1 MLDTQRIRDAFAVSR
16 DIFSVHY
23 VLPYTNH
30 TNVPLMAIAAFY
42 ALLFMIGTCGNAAI
56 LSVVHY
62 VRHQDLRAKHNMTL
76 AYICILCIVD
86 FLSMLPLPMTI
97 IDQLL
102 GFWMFGTFAC
112 KLFRLLEHIGKIFST
127 FILVA
132 FSLDRYCAV
141 CHPLRLTMRSQKIVT
156 LMLSSMFGLTCLML
170 SPILI
175 FAHSKELIVHES
187 YDMAGKSI
195 TRLHLYKCVDDLGDS
210 LFILFTLFCFFFA
223 YLVPLLMMIYFY
235 YEMLYQLFKQSR
247 AVRQSLGQRRKKL
260 EERIPIMRIA
270 VYTLAICGFHFICW
284 TPYWISVLYSLYL
297 ELATSNTDPP
307 TLSFIYF
314 MYGVHALPYVNS
326 ASNFVLY
333 GLLNRQLHQTH
344 RRDRDH
350 RSSRTGYTS
359 TLKTRDSAPVLMNG
373 NGNPNNGYIKS
384 SPSNCSLQHQEYI
397 PLVVKTSDFASMTS
411 PKPSLSNLE
420 SCEDSVIL

>member
-1 MLDTQRIRDAFAVSR
+1 M
-16 DIFSVHY
+16 VHY

-175 FAHSKELIVHES
+175 FAHSK
-187 YDMAGKSI
+187 
-195 TRLHLYKCVDDLGDS
+195 
-210 LFILFTLFCFFFA
+210 
-223 YLVPLLMMIYFY
+223 
-235 YEMLYQLFKQSR
+235 
-247 AVRQSLGQRRKKL
+247 
-260 EERIPIMRIA
+260 
-270 VYTLAICGFHFICW
+270 
-284 TPYWISVLYSLYL
+284 
-297 ELATSNTDPP
+297 
-307 TLSFIYF
+307 
-314 MYGVHALPYVNS
+314 
-326 ASNFVLY
+326 
-333 GLLNRQLHQTH
+333 
-344 RRDRDH
+344 
-350 RSSRTGYTS
+350 
-359 TLKTRDSAPVLMNG
+359 
-373 NGNPNNGYIKS
+373 
-384 SPSNCSLQHQEYI
+384 
-397 PLVVKTSDFASMTS
+397 
-411 PKPSLSNLE
+411 
-420 SCEDSVIL
+420 